1 MKRNLELF
9 AVAIIILRITED
21 GDMLSVCWTLGEL
34 RSLEKL
40 PADKV

>member
-21 GDMLSVCWTLGEL
+21 GNMLAVCWTLGEL